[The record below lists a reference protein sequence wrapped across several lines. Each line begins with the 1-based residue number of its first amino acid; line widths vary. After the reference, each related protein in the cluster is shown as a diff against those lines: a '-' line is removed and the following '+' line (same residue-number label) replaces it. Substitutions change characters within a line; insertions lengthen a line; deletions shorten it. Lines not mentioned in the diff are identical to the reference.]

1 MTVGNEA
8 IGAPS
13 SRTEQFGHE
22 SRAAGHEARA
32 LELWR
37 HMLTC
42 TTQIES
48 EIRRRLA
55 SRFDISVAR
64 FDYLAQLHRE
74 RQGLGMKALS
84 RRLMVTGGNVT
95 GLTDELEREGLV
107 LRGSS
112 PADRRVRIVRLTTA
126 GCRAFEAM
134 AQEHEQWLLELFANL
149 DARTINQLHDRLGM
163 LRAHLCRP
171 QSADEGTS
179 WKQSAA
185 TRARLSR
192 ANC

>member
-22 SRAAGHEARA
+22 SSAAAHEARA

-64 FDYLAQLHRE
+64 FDYLAQLHCE
-74 RQGLGMKALS
+74 HQGLGMKALAH
-84 RRLMVTGGNVT
+84 RLMVTGGNVT

-107 LRGSS
+107 SRGSS

-126 GCRAFEAM
+126 GRRAFEAM
-134 AQEHEQWLLELFANL
+134 AQEHEQWLLELFSSL
-149 DARTINQLHDRLGM
+149 DARAINQLHDRLGT

-179 WKQSAA
+179 WKKSVS
-185 TRARLSR
+185 TRACLSR